1 MQFEEGKTFD
11 LGITSF
17 SEQEIIDFA
26 RAFDPLDFHI
36 NREAAAKSP
45 FKRIIAS
52 GPHLFT
58 FVHRNKWIPLFGKT
72 VIAGLELNKWKFLKP
87 LYPDQKIHSTVTIL
101 SVKPNMEKHYT
112 TIIWLY
118 EFKDEKE
125 ELLQT
130 AEMTVLHKI
139 S

>member
-58 FVHRNKWIPLFGKT
+58 FVHRNEWIPLFGKT